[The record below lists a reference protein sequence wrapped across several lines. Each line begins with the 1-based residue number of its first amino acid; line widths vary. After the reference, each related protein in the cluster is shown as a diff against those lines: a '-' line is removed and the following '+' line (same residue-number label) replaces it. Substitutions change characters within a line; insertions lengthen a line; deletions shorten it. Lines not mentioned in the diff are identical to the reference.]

1 MRTADLDFI
10 KVTEVGGIV
19 RYSSKP
25 EEGLCYIPGVRME
38 TKQEAINRLVNI
50 AVNGC
55 GGVVKYTVNG
65 WEEVPT
71 DNSLTAKKTRIE
83 QALED
88 LRHLKCEEYAVV
100 KAAAKE
106 LREIYSDL
114 QKEET
119 AVEEREKAERIADL
133 KAKREAMEEEAL
145 AAGFGSLNDYL
156 LFKAAVKA

>member
-1 MRTADLDFI
+1 M
-10 KVTEVGGIV
+10 
-19 RYSSKP
+19 
-25 EEGLCYIPGVRME
+25 
-38 TKQEAINRLVNI
+38 
-50 AVNGC
+50 NGC

-119 AVEEREKAERIADL
+119 TVEEREKAERIADL

-156 LFKAAVKA
+156 LFKAAVNA

>member
-19 RYSSKP
+19 RYSSKAP
-25 EEGLCYIPGVRME
+25 EGLCYIPGVRME
-38 TKQEAINRLVNI
+38 TKQEAINRLVDI

-55 GGVVKYTVNG
+55 GGAVKYTVNG

-71 DNSLTAKKTRIE
+71 DSSLTAKKSRIE

-100 KAAAKE
+100 EAAAKE

-156 LFKAAVKA
+156 LFKAAVNA

>member
-100 KAAAKE
+100 KAAAKK
-106 LREIYSDL
+106 LR
-114 QKEET
+114 
-119 AVEEREKAERIADL
+119 
-133 KAKREAMEEEAL
+133 
-145 AAGFGSLNDYL
+145 
-156 LFKAAVKA
+156 

>member
-55 GGVVKYTVNG
+55 GV
-65 WEEVPT
+65 
-71 DNSLTAKKTRIE
+71 
-83 QALED
+83 
-88 LRHLKCEEYAVV
+88 
-100 KAAAKE
+100 
-106 LREIYSDL
+106 
-114 QKEET
+114 
-119 AVEEREKAERIADL
+119 
-133 KAKREAMEEEAL
+133 
-145 AAGFGSLNDYL
+145 
-156 LFKAAVKA
+156 

>member
-100 KAAAKE
+100 KAAAKKLM
-106 LREIYSDL
+106 LRWQRLKKWLLRKKKQKMRRQKRILSMLSISENFLQHARCLSKKDRMQDL
-114 QKEET
+114 AICVHT
-119 AVEEREKAERIADL
+119 
-133 KAKREAMEEEAL
+133 
-145 AAGFGSLNDYL
+145 
-156 LFKAAVKA
+156 

>member
-25 EEGLCYIPGVRME
+25 SEGLCYIPGVRME
-38 TKQEAINRLVNI
+38 TKQEAINRLVDI

-71 DNSLTAKKTRIE
+71 DNSLTAQKTRIE
-83 QALED
+83 
-88 LRHLKCEEYAVV
+88 
-100 KAAAKE
+100 
-106 LREIYSDL
+106 
-114 QKEET
+114 
-119 AVEEREKAERIADL
+119 
-133 KAKREAMEEEAL
+133 
-145 AAGFGSLNDYL
+145 AGFRRLAE
-156 LFKAAVKA
+156 FKMRRICGRESDSNKTKKNIL

>member
-100 KAAAKE
+100 KAAA
-106 LREIYSDL
+106 
-114 QKEET
+114 
-119 AVEEREKAERIADL
+119 VEEREKAERIADL
-133 KAKREAMEEEAL
+133 KAKRKAMEEEAI
-145 AAGFGSLNDYL
+145 AAGFNSLNDYL
-156 LFKAAVKA
+156 LYKAVNV

>member
-1 MRTADLDFI
+1 MKTADLDFI

-71 DNSLTAKKTRIE
+71 DNSLTAQKTRIE

-88 LRHLKCEEYAVV
+88 LRSLKCEEYVV
-100 KAAAKE
+100 VNATVTKLKK
-106 LREIYSDL
+106 IYSDL
-114 QKEET
+114 KREE
-119 AVEEREKAERIADL
+119 AIAEEKKKAEHIADL
-133 KAKREAMEEEAL
+133 KAKRKAIEEEAI
-145 AAGFGSLNDYL
+145 AAGFNSLNDYIL
-156 LFKAAVKA
+156 YKAVNV

>member
-55 GGVVKYTVNG
+55 GGVVN
-65 WEEVPT
+65 
-71 DNSLTAKKTRIE
+71 TRLMDGRKFQPII
-83 QALED
+83 L
-88 LRHLKCEEYAVV
+88 
-100 KAAAKE
+100 
-106 LREIYSDL
+106 
-114 QKEET
+114 
-119 AVEEREKAERIADL
+119 
-133 KAKREAMEEEAL
+133 
-145 AAGFGSLNDYL
+145 
-156 LFKAAVKA
+156 